1 MNQMARR
8 HSFGILSKPLLR
20 RYADNLPRSKSA
32 FTKGITRCPNLEGG
46 QVDNP
51 ILRSISQST
60 APWAAVAVQQE
71 FLGASIDVFG
81 INRRL
86 QWPQSS
92 KVWLRWMVMLSIAR
106 VA

>member
-1 MNQMARR
+1 M
-8 HSFGILSKPLLR
+8 
-20 RYADNLPRSKSA
+20 
-32 FTKGITRCPNLEGG
+32 
-46 QVDNP
+46 DNP

-60 APWAAVAVQQE
+60 APWAAVAVHQE